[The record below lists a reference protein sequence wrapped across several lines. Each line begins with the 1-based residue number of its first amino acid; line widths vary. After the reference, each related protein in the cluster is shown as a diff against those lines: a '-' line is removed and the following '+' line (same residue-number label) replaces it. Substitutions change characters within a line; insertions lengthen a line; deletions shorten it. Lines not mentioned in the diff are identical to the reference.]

1 MPMSDLHCRFQPRLR
16 LQTLTRGDGVLG
28 LRPAGLFGPR
38 GGNVTVASVDWT
50 YQAPHGPGWE
60 TPAPTTRMAPP
71 PSATQTVVADDGQSW
86 RIQRDLAAEAAALDA
101 ICRHGLRALHKDAIQ
116 WRGAAL
122 ADLPASLWSLVQE
135 EHFGDF
141 WADSVPLLQQQGW
154 RIVVAPGFAHDSVS
168 VDAWRLIVSP
178 LSGEVTGKE
187 PATALAPQAVRQLA
201 GLGGLRA
208 AGRAVGWLVTLGV
221 EIDGEDCDLLPLL
234 TDLMRR
240 DGRWLDL
247 QKIAQIDDKALISLR
262 LPGGRRVNAPAATLK
277 PIMSAMLDLLTD
289 PRRQQGPLR
298 ASTWDAWRLD
308 ALGQQLAACAS
319 LGAWHYLP
327 DTGLRAL
334 AQRLRAAGSPPP
346 VAPPQGLG
354 IQLRAYQLHGLAWL
368 QYLRA
373 QGVGGILADDMGL
386 GKTAQVLAHILL
398 EKQEGRLDRP
408 ALVVMPTSLVFN
420 WQAEARRIA
429 PGLWVLALQGEQRH
443 QEFAQLAQYDL
454 ILTTYALLWRDLD
467 ALLSQLFHLLILDE
481 AQFTKNPTSVA
492 ARAVRRLQARHRLC
506 MTGTPLENHLGELW
520 SQFHF
525 LMPGFLGEARS
536 FARWWRKP
544 IEENGDLARAQLLA
558 ARVRPFLL
566 RRRKAEVAAEL
577 PPRTDAVKLL
587 RLAAEQRDLYES
599 VRVAADQQVREL
611 LKRRGVNT
619 TQIAIM
625 EVLLKLRQVCCDP
638 RLLRADPAGSA
649 QLGSAIVAAES
660 AKMGLLRAMLPAL
673 LEQGRRILVFSQF
686 TAMLSLIAAEL
697 DTLQLPYAS
706 LTGAVPAARR
716 AAVVNEFQEG
726 AVALMLVSLKA
737 GGVGLNLTAADTVI
751 LVDPWWNP
759 AVEEQA
765 IARAHRIGQQQPVVV
780 YKLIIEGSIEERM
793 QQLQQRKAILAEGIL
808 GSDAGLAPKFG
819 EAELADLLSP
829 LRLA

>member
-1 MPMSDLHCRFQPRLR
+1 M
-16 LQTLTRGDGVLG
+16 
-28 LRPAGLFGPR
+28 
-38 GGNVTVASVDWT
+38 
-50 YQAPHGPGWE
+50 
-60 TPAPTTRMAPP
+60 
-71 PSATQTVVADDGQSW
+71 
-86 RIQRDLAAEAAALDA
+86 
-101 ICRHGLRALHKDAIQ
+101 
-116 WRGAAL
+116 
-122 ADLPASLWSLVQE
+122 
-135 EHFGDF
+135 
-141 WADSVPLLQQQGW
+141 
-154 RIVVAPGFAHDSVS
+154 
-168 VDAWRLIVSP
+168 
-178 LSGEVTGKE
+178 
-187 PATALAPQAVRQLA
+187 
-201 GLGGLRA
+201 
-208 AGRAVGWLVTLGV
+208 
-221 EIDGEDCDLLPLL
+221 
-234 TDLMRR
+234 
-240 DGRWLDL
+240 
-247 QKIAQIDDKALISLR
+247 
-262 LPGGRRVNAPAATLK
+262 
-277 PIMSAMLDLLTD
+277 
-289 PRRQQGPLR
+289 
-298 ASTWDAWRLD
+298 
-308 ALGQQLAACAS
+308 
-319 LGAWHYLP
+319 
-327 DTGLRAL
+327 
-334 AQRLRAAGSPPP
+334 
-346 VAPPQGLG
+346 
-354 IQLRAYQLHGLAWL
+354 
-368 QYLRA
+368 
-373 QGVGGILADDMGL
+373 GGILADDLGL

-716 AAVVNEFQEG
+716 AAVVNDFQEG

>member
-298 ASTWDAWRLD
+298 DLGCVAPRCTRSTIGGVRIPGRL
-308 ALGQQLAACAS
+308 ALSARYRFARV
-319 LGAWHYLP
+319 GA
-327 DTGLRAL
+327 AL
-334 AQRLRAAGSPPP
+334 ACRRQPTTSCPAAGAGNTTACLP
-346 VAPPQGLG
+346 VA
-354 IQLRAYQLHGLAWL
+354 W
-368 QYLRA
+368 
-373 QGVGGILADDMGL
+373 
-386 GKTAQVLAHILL
+386 
-398 EKQEGRLDRP
+398 
-408 ALVVMPTSLVFN
+408 
-420 WQAEARRIA
+420 
-429 PGLWVLALQGEQRH
+429 PGLV
-443 QEFAQLAQYDL
+443 
-454 ILTTYALLWRDLD
+454 
-467 ALLSQLFHLLILDE
+467 
-481 AQFTKNPTSVA
+481 
-492 ARAVRRLQARHRLC
+492 
-506 MTGTPLENHLGELW
+506 
-520 SQFHF
+520 
-525 LMPGFLGEARS
+525 
-536 FARWWRKP
+536 
-544 IEENGDLARAQLLA
+544 
-558 ARVRPFLL
+558 
-566 RRRKAEVAAEL
+566 
-577 PPRTDAVKLL
+577 
-587 RLAAEQRDLYES
+587 
-599 VRVAADQQVREL
+599 
-611 LKRRGVNT
+611 
-619 TQIAIM
+619 
-625 EVLLKLRQVCCDP
+625 
-638 RLLRADPAGSA
+638 
-649 QLGSAIVAAES
+649 
-660 AKMGLLRAMLPAL
+660 
-673 LEQGRRILVFSQF
+673 
-686 TAMLSLIAAEL
+686 
-697 DTLQLPYAS
+697 
-706 LTGAVPAARR
+706 
-716 AAVVNEFQEG
+716 
-726 AVALMLVSLKA
+726 
-737 GGVGLNLTAADTVI
+737 
-751 LVDPWWNP
+751 
-759 AVEEQA
+759 
-765 IARAHRIGQQQPVVV
+765 
-780 YKLIIEGSIEERM
+780 
-793 QQLQQRKAILAEGIL
+793 AILASTRSGR
-808 GSDAGLAPKFG
+808 DTC
-819 EAELADLLSP
+819 
-829 LRLA
+829 R